1 MSAGPPAPDPP
12 APDTTLRSDP
22 ARRVG
27 RVLVWPFVAW
37 AAVGAGACLALL
49 TVFTVGVFILPVVIA
64 AAIALLRWRG
74 SRTIAAIGV
83 ISGFGLVPLYV
94 AYLNRGGPGDVCTT
108 SGGGQSC
115 LTEWSP
121 WPWFIAGAV
130 MVALGIAV
138 FAGVRNAISPLSAGP
153 GRPPP
158 PPGRS

>member
-1 MSAGPPAPDPP
+1 VTLPRSADRV
-12 APDTTLRSDP
+12 RS
-22 ARRVG
+22 
-27 RVLVWPFVAW
+27 WPFVAW

-49 TVFTVGVFILPVVIA
+49 TVFTVGVFILPVAIVA
-64 AAIALLRWRG
+64 TIALLRWRG

-121 WPWFIAGAV
+121 WPWLIAGAV

-138 FAGVRNAISPLSAGP
+138 FAVVRNAISSSPAGP